1 MEEIFSLSVLVALVQ
16 VVLVDLLL
24 AVDNTIVVGLVAAS
38 MPAHL
43 RKRIIFLGILF
54 ATLMRIGFAL
64 VASYLLTIVGLLMA
78 GGLLLLWVGWKMYR
92 EVSKV
97 HPVISG
103 ANMPPPKTFKQAV
116 IQVVLA
122 DVAMSLDNVLAVAGA
137 AREHTWVLVFGLTL
151 SVVLMG
157 IASNGLSNMMQ
168 KHRWLVYV
176 GIGVVFVVAIEMIIS
191 GYMQFM

>member
-1 MEEIFSLSVLVALVQ
+1 MEEIFSLSAFVALVQ

-43 RKRIIFLGILF
+43 RKKIIFLGILF

-97 HPVISG
+97 HPEISG
-103 ANMPPPKTFKQAV
+103 ANLPPPKTFKQAV

-137 AREHTWVLVFGLTL
+137 AREHTWILVFGLTL

-191 GYMQFM
+191 GYMQLM

>member
-1 MEEIFSLSVLVALVQ
+1 MEEIFSLSAFVALVQ
-16 VVLVDLLL
+16 VVVVDLLL

-97 HPVISG
+97 HPEISG
-103 ANMPPPKTFKQAV
+103 ANLPPPKTFNQAV

-137 AREHTWVLVFGLTL
+137 AREHTWILVFGLTL

-191 GYMQFM
+191 GYLQFM